1 MSGIPPDQEDRY
13 MDNLRRKPPMEGF
26 SRPGQLGGEAFDN
39 DEVEG
44 HIMGERDDIQGES
57 AARRRLDEDDAEG
70 HAARRRLTDDD
81 TEGHAARRRLTD
93 DPDAEDD
100 TEGHKLTTRGIA
112 DEDDTE
118 GHKLTTRGVADD
130 EDTEGHALTK
140 RS

>member
-13 MDNLRRKPPMEGF
+13 MDNFRRKPPMEGF

-44 HIMGERDDIQGES
+44 HIMDERDEIQGES
-57 AARRRLDEDDAEG
+57 ATRRRV
-70 HAARRRLTDDD
+70 
-81 TEGHAARRRLTD
+81 
-93 DPDAEDD
+93 EDD
-100 TEGHKLTTRGIA
+100 TEGHLTRTSRGLA

-118 GHKLTTRGVADD
+118 GHLTRTSRGVADED
-130 EDTEGHALTK
+130 DTEGHLTRTSRGVADEDDTEGHTLTK

>member
-1 MSGIPPDQEDRY
+1 
-13 MDNLRRKPPMEGF
+13 MDNFRRKPPMEGF

-44 HIMGERDDIQGES
+44 HIMDERDEIQGES
-57 AARRRLDEDDAEG
+57 ATRRRLD
-70 HAARRRLTDDD
+70 
-81 TEGHAARRRLTD
+81 
-93 DPDAEDD
+93 DD

-118 GHKLTTRGVADD
+118 CHKLTTRGFADEDDTEGHKLNTRGIAD
-130 EDTEGHALTK
+130 EDDTEGHALNK

>member
-13 MDNLRRKPPMEGF
+13 MDNFRRKPPMEGF

-44 HIMGERDDIQGES
+44 HIMDERDDIQGES
-57 AARRRLDEDDAEG
+57 ATRRRLDEDTEG
-70 HAARRRLTDDD
+70 HLTRTSRGVADEDD
-81 TEGHAARRRLTD
+81 TEGHKLTTRGVAD
-93 DPDAEDD
+93 EDD

-118 GHKLTTRGVADD
+118 GHKLTTRGVADED
-130 EDTEGHALTK
+130 DTEGHTLTK